1 MTEWKSKTQKCW
13 STTTLCTS
21 RRAPWGPA
29 EGDKRLVCGAGGSL
43 GDAASCAE
51 PLHLASRPPPRPPA
65 AGRAPRPR
73 PRLRHPPQPRHPG
86 GVSAEKIGKED
97 HK

>member
-1 MTEWKSKTQKCW
+1 MEEQNTEMLEHNNPLHVTPR
-13 STTTLCTS
+13 TLGTG
-21 RRAPWGPA
+21 R
-29 EGDKRLVCGAGGSL
+29 GDKRLVCGAGGSL

-86 GVSAEKIGKED
+86 GVSAEKTGKED